1 MKRLLISEEQ
11 EKKLIKILTEEEKTV
26 EKMPVEKKS
35 NKPFCIDPE
44 KGLIVKKHLDKRF
57 KPCKY
62 TTIKGGRPNTEF
74 IAYMLD
80 DDGNELKGMYRDDIQ
95 DYLFDFFQK
104 MFLDKTER
112 KLFMDKVLD
121 AWFNNKIGVLGT
133 LDVNFLKQ

>member
-1 MKRLLISEEQ
+1 MKKLIISEEQ
-11 EKKLIKILTEEEKTV
+11 EKKLIDILSEEKKA
-26 EKMPVEKKS
+26 EQMPVDKKM

-44 KGLIVKKHLDKRF
+44 KVLIVKKHLDKRF

-62 TTIKGGRPNTEF
+62 TTVVGGRPNTEF

-80 DDGNELKGMYRDDIQ
+80 DDGNPLKAMYNEDIQ

-104 MFLDKTER
+104 MFLDVDER

-121 AWFNNKIGVLGT
+121 SWFNNKIGVHGT
-133 LDVNFLKQ
+133 LDVNFLKR